1 MRFDYAR
8 QNMVAQQVRVG
19 GVADR
24 RVIEVMSEVPREQ
37 FVPDGY
43 RELAFADTSIPLPHG
58 QFMLHPALEGQLLQA
73 LDLDPGDSVL
83 EIGTGS
89 GFMTACL
96 ARLAREVLTV
106 DIFEDLVEAARGQ
119 LAAQK
124 IHNVEFETGDL
135 FEMQFTGHYDAIAVT
150 GSVPEYDDRM
160 EEWLKPGGRLFVVV
174 GQAPLMKA
182 QRITSVDEG
191 VCTTE
196 TLFETVLLP
205 LIQRQRVEPFRF

>member
-1 MRFDYAR
+1 
-8 QNMVAQQVRVG
+8 MVVQQVRVG
-19 GVADR
+19 HVADR
-24 RVIEVMSEVPREQ
+24 RVLEIMSEVPREE
-37 FVPDGY
+37 FVPERY

-73 LDLDPGDSVL
+73 LDLDPGDRVL

-96 ARLAREVLTV
+96 ARLAREVVTV
-106 DIFEDLVEAARGQ
+106 DIFEDLVEAARGK

-124 IHNVEFETGDL
+124 VHNVEFETGDL
-135 FEMQFTGHYDAIAVT
+135 FEKQFTGHYDAIAVT

-160 EEWLKPGGRLFVVV
+160 EAWLKPGGKLFVVV
-174 GQAPLMKA
+174 GQVPLMKA
-182 QRITSVDEG
+182 QRITRIDDS

-205 LIQRQRVEPFRF
+205 LIQRQRVAAFRF